1 MKMTIGIVLAAALAV
16 GAMPAARSLGT
27 PSAPPDVSVNDWVP
41 MGEAVGFVI
50 EHGDS
55 LINNP
60 GVLRGYFAILRG
72 GRWMRVDPSPEM
84 AIRPAALAR

>member
-1 MKMTIGIVLAAALAV
+1 MT
-16 GAMPAARSLGT
+16 PKTRFARYYPLGLGELQRSGT
-27 PSAPPDVSVNDWVP
+27 PPGVSANDWVP

-55 LINNP
+55 HMNRP

-72 GRWMRVDPSPEM
+72 DKWMRVDPNPEM
-84 AIRPAALAR
+84 AIRPAELAR